1 MLRRDFIAGLGVV
14 AAWPLM
20 AGAQQAE
27 RVRRVAVLM
36 NYLVN
41 DPEAQTRV
49 AAFRAR
55 MREAG
60 WIEGQNIQ
68 IDFHWGA
75 GGADHMQSAVATLI
89 GLSPHVIVSSGTPA
103 TKAAQQTTSSIPK
116 CSRSSR
122 RRMIKQCGAGSRLP
136 GAVTYVTRPRLP
148 IVLSGVAPTLWGFL
162 FKLSPAGKCSPGSF
176 FNCTPVPPVLPRRTQ
191 SRPRRYRRK

>member
-1 MLRRDFIAGLGVV
+1 MQFGQLKRREFITLLGG
-14 AAWPLM
+14 AATTWPLV
-20 AGAQQAE
+20 ARAQQAE

-75 GGADHMQSAVATLI
+75 GGADHMQSPDI
-89 GLSPHVIVSSGTPA
+89 
-103 TKAAQQTTSSIPK
+103 
-116 CSRSSR
+116 
-122 RRMIKQCGAGSRLP
+122 
-136 GAVTYVTRPRLP
+136 
-148 IVLSGVAPTLWGFL
+148 
-162 FKLSPAGKCSPGSF
+162 
-176 FNCTPVPPVLPRRTQ
+176 
-191 SRPRRYRRK
+191 